1 MLLER
6 EESQKVLHRILNRSS
21 LVPGA
26 TRVCHHGIAC
36 QLPRKTKDP
45 LDSAAHPLARLSVR
59 YRFFPWG
66 GIYVAKERTRRS
78 TLGDERQATSLD
90 CLRRGSLDDPSQP
103 LRRREKR
110 SGIGEGVNFTDL
122 GKRGRWLCA
131 DEFLRCLLVPLLPRC
146 HELAAD
152 LSHKVLFHNALGIAS
167 ATPNDTLMFTNK
179 RRCQST

>member
-6 EESQKVLHRILNRSS
+6 EESRKVLHRILNRSS

-36 QLPRKTKDP
+36 QVPRKTKDP

-59 YRFFPWG
+59 YRLFPLG

-90 CLRRGSLDDPSQP
+90 CLRRGVVLWTIRLNLWDGV
-103 LRRREKR
+103 R
-110 SGIGEGVNFTDL
+110 SA
-122 GKRGRWLCA
+122 RA
-131 DEFLRCLLVPLLPRC
+131 
-146 HELAAD
+146 
-152 LSHKVLFHNALGIAS
+152 
-167 ATPNDTLMFTNK
+167 
-179 RRCQST
+179 

>member
-45 LDSAAHPLARLSVR
+45 LDRAAHPLDRLSVR

-66 GIYVAKERTRRS
+66 GIYVAQERTRRS

-90 CLRRGSLDDPSQP
+90 CLSRGVVLWTIRLNLCDGV
-103 LRRREKR
+103 R
-110 SGIGEGVNFTDL
+110 SAWV
-122 GKRGRWLCA
+122 
-131 DEFLRCLLVPLLPRC
+131 
-146 HELAAD
+146 
-152 LSHKVLFHNALGIAS
+152 
-167 ATPNDTLMFTNK
+167 
-179 RRCQST
+179 